1 MSGGGNVG
9 KEEGCE
15 VEAVKKGVKGK
26 DLADAGDVVPPQG
39 QEYNRNQYVA
49 WFNSSSQIDPSK
61 VYENNLKSVLEAQK
75 QEEMSIVDELKPD
88 AALVEKTTENSCE
101 YNKTLAARRR
111 ALLKKSLESSIVEP
125 HTGVRFVFEST
136 QPTGSRTVR
145 LGPITDFNSNDSNS
159 NDSNNLGSQFPQV
172 NPSSVVF
179 TTKWNSAP
187 PALFPTPHPPQE

>member
-1 MSGGGNVG
+1 MKDDYYEDEAL
-9 KEEGCE
+9 KEGFKET
-15 VEAVKKGVKGK
+15 